1 MHTSFP
7 HVVGSVL
14 RAVGAGVAVGVLI
27 AATLG
32 TVPGAYA
39 QDPPAWAQT
48 EASSKTGGP
57 AFGNLGS
64 DLAQLH
70 DQYQRF
76 RKSKA
81 AGARFEPT
89 LSKMPVQDGFVT
101 IDFLARD
108 GKGATLMR
116 QLRTLGGENFARSGR
131 LVSGQFPI
139 AALAEAADLQSL
151 HSATPAYMIS
161 SSGSVTSQGDSA
173 MKADIVRESA
183 GIDGSGVQVGVLS
196 DSYNQDSDA
205 STSAS
210 DDISSGDLPA
220 SDRITIL
227 EDLGPASDEGRAM
240 MQIVHDVAPGAKL
253 AFHTA
258 LGGQANFAEGIRDL
272 AAAGSGVITDDIIYF
287 AEPMFQDGVIADAVE
302 DVGGDGVA
310 YFSAVGNN
318 FGNSHQDTFTDS
330 NIGFLGPNGG
340 SLHDFGGGD
349 IFQEVTIPQG
359 ATVTFSFQW
368 VDPYASVSS
377 AGTGADTDLNL
388 YLIAQDS
395 SLVARSDLQNEG
407 GDPIEVL
414 TIENDG
420 SVDADNDGS
429 GDTTF
434 SLMIECTTGCTGT
447 EKPDEMRY
455 VFFGSG
461 VTVNEHKN
469 GGPTSYGHTQA
480 ENSHSV
486 AAAAYFDTPEFGTS
500 PPEVEPFSSEGGIP
514 IYFDDDGNR
523 LSSSKTLKVPAV
535 TGPDGGNTTFFGQ
548 GDIDRP
554 SDPDSD
560 PNFFGTSAAAPHV
573 AGVAALMRSKNPTL
587 SPSQIYTALQNT
599 AIDMDDPSTGSFDT
613 GYDNRTGY
621 GFVQADDAVANV
633 PTNSNPDVPTGLT
646 ATPGQGQITL
656 NWDSNSG
663 LSSTD
668 DYDLHRST
676 TSGFTPDSG
685 NLLKTVSHIG
695 GGEEYVDDGS
705 GNLAAP
711 SEGVTYYYKV
721 RAVDNGAKSP
731 KVGYGEAAA
740 TISPSM
746 VTAAVNRSFGEGSR
760 AQDYRLIALPG
771 QVSQKDLLIGDVISG
786 DAGTDWRAYRDDG
799 SSSDFLVEYD
809 GSADFKFEAGN
820 GFWLIST
827 KDWSVSKDIQTV
839 NLQNGA
845 AEIPP
850 GSQTLRDG
858 WNIISNPLDQDVD
871 WTAVEAANDT
881 DLEPLWAFNGSFV
894 RASTFASAASGEAY
908 YFFNPSGSQGL
919 DKLKIPYPGSVKYAV
934 SSQESSMMRLRAT
947 LKSAKDFSSTVEIG
961 VGETEKTVVAPPKSF
976 DAVSLRIAAQDSGAV
991 RSNRFMAQRRRV
1003 DGDGETFDLKLT
1015 SQTEAAVKLRATNLA
1030 AVRDQSVALLDP
1042 SDGTTYDLTSGES
1055 VTVETDDDGSDL
1067 KLLVGTERYVA
1078 SKAEDFG
1085 PSTLTLNAY
1094 PNPVRDQGTVEYE
1107 LPEASKVRL
1116 SVYDLLGR
1124 RVTTLVRGS
1133 KKAGRYTATLNASRL
1148 TSGVY
1153 FARLRAGGATRTQK
1167 IVVLK

>member
-1 MHTSFP
+1 MQRLLLRFAGT
-7 HVVGSVL
+7 VVRTAEIGMVVVLMFVATMGS
-14 RAVGAGVAVGVLI
+14 
-27 AATLG
+27 
-32 TVPGAYA
+32 VPGAHA
-39 QDPPAWAQT
+39 QDLPAWAQSEET
-48 EASSKTGGP
+48 QKASGSQ
-57 AFGNLGS
+57 FGNLGS
-64 DLAQLH
+64 DLEQLY

-76 RKSKA
+76 QKSKA
-81 AGARFEPT
+81 AGKTFKPT
-89 LSKMPVQDGFVT
+89 LSRMPVQEGLVT

-108 GKGATLMR
+108 GQASVLMNELRAMGAEHL
-116 QLRTLGGENFARSGR
+116 ARSGR
-131 LVSGQFPI
+131 LISGKFPI
-139 AALAEAADLQSL
+139 AALAEATELPSL
-151 HSATPAYMIS
+151 HSANPAYMVS
-161 SSGSVTSQGDSA
+161 ASGSVTSQGDAA
-173 MKADIVRESA
+173 MRADDARSNSGE
-183 GIDGSGVQVGVLS
+183 DGSGVQVGVLS
-196 DSYNQDSDA
+196 DSYNQNSGA
-205 STSAS
+205 STTAS
-210 DDISSGDLPA
+210 DDTSSGDLPS
-220 SDRITIL
+220 SDQITIL

-523 LSSSKTLKVPAV
+523 LSSSKTLRVPAV

-548 GDIDRP
+548 DIDRT
-554 SDPDSD
+554 SDPESDTD

-573 AGVAALMRSKNPTL
+573 AGVAALMRSKDPTL
-587 SPSQIYTALQNT
+587 TLSQLYTELENT
-599 AIDMDDPSTGSFDT
+599 AIDMNTS
-613 GYDNRTGY
+613 GYDRRTGY

-633 PTNSNPDVPTGLT
+633 SSGTDPDVPTGLT
-646 ATPGQGQITL
+646 ATPSGQNQITL
-656 NWDSNSG
+656 NWASNADLTTS
-663 LSSTD
+663 D
-668 DYDLHRST
+668 EYDVHRST
-676 TSGFTPDSG
+676 TSRFTPDSG
-685 NLLKTVSHIG
+685 NLLKTVSHTG

-705 GNLAAP
+705 GNLAFP
-711 SEGVTYYYKV
+711 SEGVMYYYKI
-721 RAVDNGAKSP
+721 RAVDNGVKSP
-731 KVGYGEAAA
+731 KVGYGEAVA
-740 TISPSM
+740 TLSPEM
-746 VTAAVNRSFGEGSR
+746 VTAAVSRSFGAGSR
-760 AQDYRLIALPG
+760 AQDYRLVALPG
-771 QVSQKDLLIGDVISG
+771 QVSQKDLLIGDVVGG

-809 GSADFKFEAGN
+809 GSTDFKFEAGN

-827 KDWSVSKDIQTV
+827 QDWSVNKDIQTV
-839 NLQNGA
+839 SLQNGA
-845 AEIPP
+845 AEIPS
-850 GSQTLRDG
+850 GTQTLRDG

-881 DLEPLWAFNGSFV
+881 DLQPLWAFNESFV
-894 RASTFASAASGEAY
+894 RASTLASAASGVAY

-919 DKLKIPYPGSVKYAV
+919 DKLKIPYPGSAKRAT
-934 SSQESSMMRLRAT
+934 SLNSKTEESLLKLRAE
-947 LKSAKDFSSTVEIG
+947 LKGGDGVYSTVQIG
-961 VGETEKTVVAPPKSF
+961 VGDKEKAVVAPPGRF
-976 DAVSLRIAAQDSGAV
+976 DAVSLRIVDQDSGAV
-991 RSNRFMAQRRRV
+991 RASRLMAERRRI
-1003 DGDGETFDLKLT
+1003 DGDGETFDLQLT
-1015 SQTEAAVKLRATNLA
+1015 THADAAVELTATNLA
-1030 AVRDQSVALLDP
+1030 AVRGQSVALLDL
-1042 SDGTTYDLTSGES
+1042 SAGTTYDLTSGES
-1055 VTVETDDDGSDL
+1055 VTVETGDDGSDL
-1067 KLLVGTERYVA
+1067 KLLLGTERYVA
-1078 SKAEDFG
+1078 SKAEDIG
-1085 PSTLTLNAY
+1085 PSALTLNAY

-1124 RVTTLVRGS
+1124 RVTTLVRGL
-1133 KKAGRYTATLNASRL
+1133 KKAGRYTVTLNASRL

-1153 FARLRAGGATRTQK
+1153 FARLRAGGTTRTQK